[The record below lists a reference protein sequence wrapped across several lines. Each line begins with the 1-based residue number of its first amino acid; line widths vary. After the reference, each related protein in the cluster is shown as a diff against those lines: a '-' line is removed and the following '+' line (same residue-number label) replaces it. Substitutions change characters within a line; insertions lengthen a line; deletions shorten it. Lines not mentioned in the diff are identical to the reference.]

1 MTSVQ
6 ASGGHTRSATPPW
19 RRRLASIEAAAL
31 AGIVCAVGWSI
42 SLRGL
47 LAAPPVDAHPSEIR
61 RYYGNPDAG
70 LNVLLL
76 LQVMVIATL
85 AFLWFLGVL
94 RSRLGDRAPHLVVTV
109 FFAGGILT
117 AALAF
122 VGTAALAA
130 PAVLVEAG
138 GRIPSADA
146 ASITR
151 AMAVTILSVFTP
163 RVATLVMISSAS
175 LGRKTGALPRWLVTV
190 TYVVA
195 AVELLNVTIS
205 EPTLYVFP
213 AWVALVSLVLLV
225 RRSTGRLD
233 AAVVAPTRETAG

>member
-6 ASGGHTRSATPPW
+6 ASGGHTGSATPPW

-47 LAAPPVDAHPSEIR
+47 LAAPPVDAHPAEIL

-70 LNVLLL
+70 LHVLLL

-109 FFAGGILT
+109 FFAG
-117 AALAF
+117 
-122 VGTAALAA
+122 
-130 PAVLVEAG
+130 
-138 GRIPSADA
+138 RIPSADA

-163 RVATLVMISSAS
+163 RVAALVMFSSAS
-175 LGRKTGALPRWLVTV
+175 LGRKTGALPRWLVAV

-233 AAVVAPTRETAG
+233 AAVVGPTPDTAG